1 MVNMEAILQLSAE
14 ERIKLIDEIWESL
27 DSNQIEITQN
37 QKSELD
43 HRILKEERGET
54 QYHGWDSVKAELPK

>member
-1 MVNMEAILQLSAE
+1 MANMEGILQLSAE

-54 QYHGWDSVKAELPK
+54 QYHSWDSVKAELPK

>member
-1 MVNMEAILQLSAE
+1 MVNMEGILQLSAE

-54 QYHGWDSVKAELPK
+54 QYHSWDSVKAELPK